1 VTELFATFGLGWWY
15 AVCGA
20 GLVVTAVAYAVN
32 SWRER
37 HQ

>member
-1 VTELFATFGLGWWY
+1 MTDLFSMFGLGWWY
-15 AVCGA
+15 AACGA
-20 GLVVTAVAYAVN
+20 ALVATAIAYAVN